1 MKQKLAIGILT
12 GAIILGGAGT
22 FAFAAT
28 NEDAN
33 GNELLNFGQLK
44 PFMEKMHPELSTDEL
59 NDMFDSCHGEGGMME
74 NGNMDGMMNGNTEGM
89 MNNLQL
95 GYDSS

>member
-1 MKQKLAIGILT
+1 MDKMKKKLAIGILT

-22 FAFAAT
+22 FAFAAA

-33 GNELLNFGQLK
+33 GNGLLNFGQMK

-59 NDMFDSCHGEGGMME
+59 KDMYNSCHGKGGMMD
-74 NGNMDGMMNGNTEGM
+74 GDSTKGMMNGNTRNM
-89 MNNLQL
+89 MNNL
-95 GYDSS
+95 